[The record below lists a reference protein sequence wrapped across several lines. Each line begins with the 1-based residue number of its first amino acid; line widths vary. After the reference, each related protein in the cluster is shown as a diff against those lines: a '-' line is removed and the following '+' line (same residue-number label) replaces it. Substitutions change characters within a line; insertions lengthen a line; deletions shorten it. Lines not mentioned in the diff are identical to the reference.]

1 MFDISTEDLINITN
15 EGVYDEANKVE
26 SKFSIIIAVAKRA
39 RQLVAEKDYRIENE
53 NPLSVAVEEF
63 KNHEIQVITNKA

>member
-1 MFDISTEDLINITN
+1 MFDITTEDLINITN
-15 EGVYDEANKVE
+15 EGVYDDTNKVQ

-39 RQLVAEKDYRIENE
+39 RQLIAEKDYRIENE

-63 KNHEIQVITNKA
+63 KKHEIQVIVNRT